1 MRRALGKTVLDSSAL
16 LALLNA
22 EDGCDLVLDF
32 LPQSVISTVNLA
44 EVVTRLS
51 IHGMPE
57 GELREALTLLG
68 LEIIPFDEEQAF
80 QAGLLSVYTQP
91 LGLSLGDRACL
102 ALALTTHAAA
112 ITADRVW
119 KELDMGVEIH
129 LIR

>member
-1 MRRALGKTVLDSSAL
+1 MLSNYILDASAL

-22 EDGCDLVLDF
+22 EEGADLVQEF
-32 LPQSVISTVNLA
+32 LSRSVISTVNLA

-51 IHGMPE
+51 ILGMPE
-57 GELREALTLLG
+57 GEVREALTVLG

-80 QAGLLSVYTQP
+80 RAGLLSAYTQH

-102 ALALTTHAAA
+102 ALALTTRATAL
-112 ITADRVW
+112 TADRVW
-119 KELDMGVEIH
+119 KDLDIGVEIK

>member
-1 MRRALGKTVLDSSAL
+1 MSNYVLDASAL

-22 EDGCDLVLDF
+22 EKGSALVQDV

-44 EVVTRLS
+44 EVVSRLT
-51 IHGMPE
+51 ILKIPE
-57 GELREALTLLG
+57 EEVREALTVLG

-80 QAGLLSVYTQP
+80 RAGLLSVYTQH

-102 ALALTTHAAA
+102 ALSLNSNATAL
-112 ITADRVW
+112 TADRAW
-119 KELDMGVEIH
+119 KDLDIGIKIK

>member
-1 MRRALGKTVLDSSAL
+1 MSDYVLDASAL

-22 EDGCDLVLDF
+22 EEGSDLVQGF

-51 IHGMPE
+51 VLGIPE
-57 GELREALTLLG
+57 DEVRNALTVLG
-68 LEIIPFDEEQAF
+68 LKSIPFDEEQSF
-80 QAGLLSVYTQP
+80 RTGLLSAYTRT

-102 ALALTTHAAA
+102 ALALTTHAVAL
-112 ITADRVW
+112 TADRVW
-119 KELDMGVEIH
+119 KDLDIGVEIK